1 VLMLGLLLPEV
12 AAPQLLDLPLN
23 QGLVISAIPVMF
35 TSFGFHGSIPSVV
48 RYLGLELKTL
58 RRVMILG
65 SALPLCIYLLWQLA
79 SLGVLSQSQ
88 LLENLSLSSFI
99 NQLSGMIPSQNL
111 SRAIHLFADLALAT
125 SFLGVSLGLFDFVA
139 ASLKHGDNPK
149 GRSLSALITFVPPLG
164 FALFYPQGF
173 ISALGYGAIALVI
186 LAVFL
191 PVAMVWRQRKA
202 RDSANLPTGYR
213 VAGGNAA
220 LLLASLCGLGVIGAQ
235 LLS

>member
-1 VLMLGLLLPEV
+1 
-12 AAPQLLDLPLN
+12 
-23 QGLVISAIPVMF
+23 
-35 TSFGFHGSIPSVV
+35 
-48 RYLGLELKTL
+48 
-58 RRVMILG
+58 
-65 SALPLCIYLLWQLA
+65 
-79 SLGVLSQSQ
+79 
-88 LLENLSLSSFI
+88 
-99 NQLSGMIPSQNL
+99 
-111 SRAIHLFADLALAT
+111 ALAT

-139 ASLKHGDNPK
+139 TNLKHGDDPK
-149 GRSLSALITFVPPLG
+149 GRSLSALITFIPPL
-164 FALFYPQGF
+164 GF